1 MRKQNKIISL
11 ILVVALLFSMLV
23 IAAPA
28 AAAEESESF
37 TPSATFTATKDSAGI
52 ISAVGVSG
60 SILGTVAFSQCND
73 GAGMTAGILTDS
85 ETGKKFLDVKGNI
98 SSTDTYIQF
107 WPAAAYQPIYKEA
120 TNKYFVLDFDMATYE
135 DVTNSFGFYA
145 LSRSSGGRFGTNVAG
160 TDFTNAVN
168 ALEKGVLHHYTYAL
182 DVDNN
187 TGYLFIN
194 GNYVKTVSNAVY
206 GSEDVADTEYADSS
220 SGLKFEQFRM
230 FPNNVFDVTVANVN
244 MRKTTDATMA
254 SALSAKNISLW
265 SEYGYSDYEAAYVPA
280 FATVEGAKVYNYDAI
295 NAALADGVLP
305 AKVEFLRDCN
315 EDITVNCDATVET
328 HGLDV
333 KLNPAD
339 GVTVAVDGTVRSYDA
354 PFKSTMSKT
363 EVATPSADL
372 KAQTTD
378 SSTSYISNSEPA
390 EWTSVMPYLVT
401 DVITGNKYLDV
412 RPAEGF
418 DTANTTHNHIN
429 YITNNTVYQANTYFI
444 TEFDVFVEYEVMKD
458 LTIGVTSR
466 NSGGSNVGGSTR
478 SVVNWGLAAGE
489 WSHVAMIGEV
499 NSNTLYVYV
508 NGARVDS
515 TTYGLWSSGGG
526 ETFVA
531 DGGYF
536 QGIRLNMSVKTNLNA
551 NQNFAIDN
559 VKYTMNKTDSWLAS
573 NFGGAS
579 LDGWSGN
586 SYTLPAV
593 PVLATVDGV
602 PCGSVA
608 EVEDALFGFEAKK
621 VEIYREYFGTITVS
635 SDAVIQT
642 NGFTVPVASTGVE
655 VSNVGTVYTYDAP
668 YPQSQSFAPF
678 EKPTGAVTAID
689 EFKAA
694 TENNLFKQYQ
704 NNATDAFKMKSEL
717 VTNNYTGDTFLKIS
731 HNTASAGD
739 NSNAYVELQTI
750 TAVAPNSNTQYYVI
764 DYDVALFSDV
774 TVSCMIIPRGLNDVS
789 APNTY
794 NSIWGASNPSLTSLL
809 SGYEYGKMHHITF
822 VYNIDANSL
831 NVFVNNTLVKTVASG
846 AITTDS
852 NHSTY
857 WVAGSTKGIRFDG
870 MRIGS
875 TLAEGGAYALDNIS
889 MRVIED
895 AASGYAADSLTA
907 ALNSSNLSVWADGTT
922 EPVSET
928 APIATVDGEYFYTV
942 EKLNNALMGRT
953 HKNVELLC
961 DLADAVT
968 VSCDATVETNGLAV
982 TVQGIE
988 GSTTT
993 TEGTVIT
1000 IDAPWSAP
1008 ASAEKQESSVSG
1020 ITAPSVAGNLVSSS
1034 GTHGLINWK
1043 SSTYAETI
1051 RADKVTPVGS
1061 SETYVELTAIANKTS
1076 ANHFVNVSRSD
1087 FAVDY
1092 TGYYVFDIDVAS
1104 STAFF
1109 ENMNLAF
1116 VIRGA
1121 AGSSKPYDSGTKPLR
1136 SLVEADGEWHHVTVV
1151 GDTINNVMYTFV
1163 DGKLVDSS
1171 LEAYR
1176 SANKVENET
1185 PTFSGI
1191 RINIAGSIDMKLG
1204 DSMAI
1209 DNMALRNVSDSSIT
1223 AALTSGNLTDWS
1235 GAVTDTLA
1243 EKLPSIASVN
1253 GKEYSSIQTLEAALA
1268 DGNNRKVS
1276 LDKDLA
1282 DYTAQMAATGTVTTN
1297 GLDNFIVAADGYRL
1311 SDNGDGTYTVA
1322 KEDRLGTV
1330 TVTVNGAPVISA
1342 ELLYGTDIV
1351 DYLYANNSFA
1361 TSATAF
1367 SGDDRTVYYNANWT
1381 NAPSGKVNGN
1391 VTFACTADVF
1401 TGDFLVLDAS
1411 GAKTDAAATM
1421 KAVFESSAYRTVILN
1436 KDYDFG
1442 VTGVNYI
1449 GDRDVFLN
1457 GYTMTSTATGN
1468 HIVAAT
1474 LNNKLNIV
1482 GGNFVDQS
1490 RNNTHSI
1497 VFIGYGATGTVTFNN
1512 CYIFTVANLVTL
1524 RGGNAKFVDCVIEG
1538 AQVQGGTLF
1547 QIGEYY
1553 NTNGT
1558 TTNSKLEFVDT
1569 EITFSSHRYSGS
1581 LSPVFSIKGTNDY
1594 TGSGEN
1600 GMLANANALGL
1611 KHVVSFD
1618 GCTIAVDHATQTPL
1632 ALFVANGNT
1641 DGNSN
1646 LEINI
1651 SNTVLN
1657 VKEFGDVNADVN
1669 IGDNVVSAATLMG
1682 VGTFAEGVEE
1692 IKSGVATAPF
1702 GYADDYATVTWSNG
1716 DTQLWADGTYPAHAL
1731 CKDDLVTKVEAGK
1744 SYTFAATENHAGL
1757 SLKANLSLDTVLKLN
1772 VYVAVES
1779 GVTALNIGGVS
1790 YDVSEE
1796 NIFTIGGVAYNKFE
1810 YELLPHRAAGDITIA
1825 VTGADY
1831 TVAKAFNLV
1840 DYATAVYAAYDDDAS
1855 RQLVANVLN
1864 YVLQAH
1870 NYKGVFSPTLVNI
1883 STFLSTNAANIQ
1895 DVSGAVDTMSSV
1907 SASITSAQLNLT
1919 SAPKWRFNLASG
1931 ADISTLEIRVGGKAV
1946 EYKAYGSYVEI
1957 ELNACDMLDTISVTI
1972 GGATGTYNLAAY
1984 CEAQTALIG
1993 STDWNGEGKCGNN
2006 IAAGLAYTAK
2016 DLVKALYSY
2025 AYYAAAYQN

>member
-37 TPSATFTATKDSAGI
+37 TPSATFTATKDSANI

-60 SILGTVAFSQCND
+60 SILGNVAFSQCND
-73 GAGMTAGILTDS
+73 GAGMTVGILTDS
-85 ETGKKFLDVKGNI
+85 ETGKKFFDVKGNI

-107 WPAAAYQPIYKEA
+107 WPAAAYQPIHKEA
-120 TNKYFVLDFDMATYE
+120 TNKYYVLDFDMATYE
-135 DVTNSFGFYA
+135 DVDGSFGFYA
-145 LSRSSGGRFGTNVAG
+145 VSRSSAGGRFGTNVQG
-160 TDFTNAVN
+160 TDFMNAVN

-182 DVDNN
+182 DFDNN
-187 TGYLFIN
+187 TGYVFIN
-194 GNYVKTVSNAVY
+194 GNYVKTVPNAVY
-206 GSEDVADTEYADSS
+206 GSTGGTEYATE
-220 SGLKFEQFRM
+220 GVLKFEQFRL
-230 FPNNVFDVTVANVN
+230 FSNNVFDATLANIN
-244 MRKTTDATMA
+244 MRKASDVATMA

-265 SEYGYSDYEAAYVPA
+265 SEYGYSDYEATYVPA
-280 FATVEGAKVYNYDAI
+280 FATVDGAKVYNYDAI
-295 NAALADGVLP
+295 NAALADGILP

-315 EDITVNCDATVET
+315 EDITVNCDATVDT

-363 EVATPSADL
+363 EAATPTSDL

-378 SSTSYISNSEPA
+378 SSTSYISNSNAA

-401 DVITGNKYLDV
+401 DVVTGNKYLDV
-412 RPAEGF
+412 RPTEGF

-429 YITNNTVYQANTYFI
+429 YITSNTVYQAGTYFI
-444 TEFDVFVEYEVMKD
+444 TEFDVFFEYEIMKD

-466 NSGGSNVGGSTR
+466 TSADANVGGGAR
-478 SVVNWGLAAGE
+478 PVINWGLAAGE

-499 NSNTLYVYV
+499 DSDTLYVYV

-515 TTYGLWSSGGG
+515 TTNGLWNATNGGA
-526 ETFVA
+526 TFVA

-536 QGIRLNMSVKTNLNA
+536 QGIRINMSTKTKLNA

-559 VKYTMNKTDSWLAS
+559 VKYTLNKTDSWLAS

-586 SYTLPAV
+586 SYTLPAA
-593 PVLATVDGV
+593 PVLATVDGA

-608 EVEDALFGFEAKK
+608 EVEDSLFGFETKK

-642 NGFTVPVASTGVE
+642 NGFTTPVAGTDVE

-668 YPQSQSFAPF
+668 YPQSLTLSDR
-678 EKPTGAVTAID
+678 VTKYSSAGLVDVIKYTAND
-689 EFKAA
+689 
-694 TENNLFKQYQ
+694 NLFTSMQWDSTMVNDNHLYGYI
-704 NNATDAFKMKSEL
+704 A
-717 VTNNYTGDTFLKIS
+717 TNN
-731 HNTASAGD
+731 
-739 NSNAYVELQTI
+739 
-750 TAVAPNSNTQYYVI
+750 
-764 DYDVALFSDV
+764 
-774 TVSCMIIPRGLNDVS
+774 
-789 APNTY
+789 
-794 NSIWGASNPSLTSLL
+794 
-809 SGYEYGKMHHITF
+809 YEYGKYLYVDSGDWVTQSSNTYFEAQSMTKFTYDSSKNQYYVVDFDYAQFTEGSVPYMIVPRNSASSGLWNATHP
-822 VYNIDANSL
+822 ALNSL
-831 NVFVNNTLVKTVASG
+831 YNELGVPVHVTVAYDLNANKGYVFVDGNFFGSSFTYTGSTEHTNNFLAGDTINVNGIRLG
-846 AITTDS
+846 S
-852 NHSTY
+852 NTNQDFAVDNVYLRSVTSA
-857 WVAGSTKGIRFDG
+857 AGSSEAG
-870 MRIGS
+870 
-875 TLAEGGAYALDNIS
+875 
-889 MRVIED
+889 
-895 AASGYAADSLTA
+895 SLTA
-907 ALNSSNLSVWADGTT
+907 ALAANNIALWDAAVTESTMNL
-922 EPVSET
+922 
-928 APIATVDGEYFYTV
+928 APIATVDGEYVYSAAQ
-942 EKLNNALMGRT
+942 LNNALAGRT
-953 HKNVELLC
+953 HKNVEMLC

-982 TVQGIE
+982 NVQGIA

-1034 GTHGLINWK
+1034 GTHGLANWT
-1043 SSTYAETI
+1043 SVSETI
-1051 RADKVTPVGS
+1051 RADKVTPAGS
-1061 SETYVELTAIANKTS
+1061 SETYVELTAIANKPS
-1076 ANHFVNVSRSD
+1076 ANHFVNVSLST
-1087 FAVDY
+1087 FPVNY
-1092 TGYYVFDIDVAS
+1092 TNYYVFDIDVAS
-1104 STAFF
+1104 STAFY

-1136 SLVEADGEWHHVTVV
+1136 DLVEADGGWHHVTVV
-1151 GDTINNVMYTFV
+1151 GDTINNKMYTFV

-1204 DSMAI
+1204 DSVAI

-1282 DYTAQMAATGTVTTN
+1282 DYTVQMAATGTVTTN
-1297 GLDNFIVAADGYRL
+1297 GLDNFIVAADGFRL
-1311 SDNGDGTYTVA
+1311 VDNGDGTYTVA

-1381 NAPSGKVNGN
+1381 NAPSGKVNGD

-1411 GAKTDAAATM
+1411 GVKTDAAATV
-1421 KAVFESSAYRTVILN
+1421 KAAFESSAYRTVILN

-1442 VTGVNYI
+1442 VTNVNYI
-1449 GDRDVFLN
+1449 GDKDVFLN
-1457 GYTMTSTATGN
+1457 GYTLTSTATGN
-1468 HIVAAT
+1468 HIVAVT
-1474 LNNKLNIV
+1474 LNHQFNIV

-1490 RNNTHSI
+1490 RNNTHSMI
-1497 VFIGYGATGTVTFNN
+1497 FIGYRSTGTVTFNN
-1512 CYIFTVANLVTL
+1512 CYIFAVANLVTL

-1553 NTNGT
+1553 NADGT

-1581 LSPVFSIKGTNDY
+1581 LNPVFSIKGTNDY

-1600 GMLANANALGL
+1600 GLLANANALGL

-1618 GCTIAVDHATQTPL
+1618 GCTVAVDHATQTPL
-1632 ALFVANGNT
+1632 ALFKANGNT

-1657 VKEFGDVNADVN
+1657 VKEFGDVVADVN
-1669 IGDNVVSAATLMG
+1669 IGDNVVSAASLMG

-1702 GYADDYATVTWSNG
+1702 GYANDYATVTWSNG

-1731 CKDDLVTKVEAGK
+1731 CKDDLVTKVEAGN
-1744 SYTFAATENHAGL
+1744 SYTFATTENHAGL

-1796 NIFTIGGVAYNKFE
+1796 NIYTIGGVAYNKFE

-1870 NYKGVFSPTLVNI
+1870 IYKGVFSPSLVNI
-1883 STFLSTNAANIQ
+1883 SSFLSNNAATIQ
-1895 DVSGAVDTMSSV
+1895 AASGAVDTMSNV
-1907 SASITSAQLNLT
+1907 SAYITSAQLNLT

-1931 ADISTLEIRVGGKAV
+1931 ADISTLEIRVDGKAV

-1993 STDWNGEGKCGNN
+1993 STDWNGKGQCGNDV
-2006 IAAGLAYTAK
+2006 AAGLAYTAK